1 MRIRRQMRNFVF
13 FNVPALVIYTV
24 FWIVPI
30 LLNLIVSFSTWN
42 GVTHVSR
49 IKWVLFRNYFN
60 IFTDEMFYKVISH
73 NFALLLVNVLFIPT
87 VAFFAALCIE
97 KGIKYKGFFR
107 TALFIPVTLPMLLV
121 AILFRWVYSID
132 NGMINAFLGFIGLKA
147 LQTDFLGNMQTALV
161 AVAFMGIWKQMP
173 FHMTIILAGLQS
185 VPADLEE
192 AALIDGCNEVQSVW
206 HVTIPVLRPV
216 LTVVYGLVVID
227 AFRVFDL
234 VFVSTLG
241 GPGNS
246 TAVIS
251 TYIYNV
257 AFKDMRL
264 GYSTALSTINVLI
277 VLLISIVY
285 FHFSM
290 KSNTDSGKVK

>member
-1 MRIRRQMRNFVF
+1 MRTRRQARNFLL
-13 FNVPALVIYTV
+13 FNIPSLFIYTV
-24 FWIVPI
+24 FWMLPI

-42 GVTHVSR
+42 GVTHISR
-49 IKWVLFRNYFN
+49 IKWVFFRNYLN
-60 IFTDEMFYKVISH
+60 IFTDEMFYRVIFH
-73 NFALLLVNVLFIPT
+73 NFALLFINVLFIPT
-87 VAFFAALCIE
+87 IAFLAALCVE

-132 NGMINAFLGFIGLKA
+132 GGIINSFLGLVGLGG
-147 LQTDFLGNMQTALV
+147 LRTDFLGNTRTALA
-161 AVAFMGIWKQMP
+161 AVAFMGVWKSMP

-185 VPADLEE
+185 VPRDLEE
-192 AALIDGCNEVQSVW
+192 AALIDGCSEVQSVR

-216 LTVVYGLVVID
+216 LAVVYGLVVID

-241 GPGNS
+241 GPANS

-264 GYSTALSTINVLI
+264 GYSTALSTVNVAL
-277 VLLISIVY
+277 VLLVSIVY
-285 FHFSM
+285 FHFSL
-290 KSNTDSGKVK
+290 KSNTGSGDR